1 MKFSAERGYVWIN
14 SMVNQVVDLSIK
26 VHDLLMVVSQN
37 KLYMKQREKEDL
49 CQTNRKESFV

>member
-1 MKFSAERGYVWIN
+1 
-14 SMVNQVVDLSIK
+14 MVNQVVDLSIK
-26 VHDLLMVVSQN
+26 VHDLLMGVSQN